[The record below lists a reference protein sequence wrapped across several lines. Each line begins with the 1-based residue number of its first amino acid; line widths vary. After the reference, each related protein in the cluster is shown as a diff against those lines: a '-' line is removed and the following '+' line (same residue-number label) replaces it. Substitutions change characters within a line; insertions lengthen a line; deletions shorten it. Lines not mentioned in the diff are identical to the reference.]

1 MFDYDNAICYS
12 GYREGQSPL
21 TGVFPSK
28 EEILEDLKI
37 LEGKYYYLRL
47 YDCTRHAYFVL
58 DVIKT
63 NNLNFKVMLGLH
75 LLAEE
80 NHEGESFHGKYDDFT
95 LNKNRFLNETRIDE
109 IIQLGNKYE
118 EIVSAISVG
127 NETRSPWS
135 NHRVSIDRLISATM
149 LIQESTNLPV
159 TFCEE
164 YGTWIRELAPL
175 AEVVDFISLHTYPAW
190 EGKDINEAVEYAI
203 ECYAKVANAY
213 PDKECIITETGWPTS
228 SHGSRIKKEV
238 ANAKNQTIYNKGIM
252 EWAEKTKT
260 LVYLFEA
267 FDEPWK
273 GGNIPE
279 EPEKNWGIY
288 DVDRKHK

>member
-1 MFDYDNAICYS
+1 MFTYDNAVCYS

-21 TGVFPSK
+21 EKIFPSK
-28 EEILEDLKI
+28 DEILEDLMI

-63 NNLNFKVMLGLH
+63 YNLNFKVMLGLH

-80 NHEGESFHGKYDDFT
+80 NSENKKFTQYDDFT
-95 LNKNRFLNETRIDE
+95 LNKNRFLNETRIEE
-109 IIQLGNKYE
+109 IIELGNKYE
-118 EIVSAISVG
+118 DIVSAISVG

-135 NHRVSIDRLISATM
+135 NNLVGVERLIDATVK
-149 LIQESTNLPV
+149 IQEGTNLPV

-164 YGTWIRELAPL
+164 YRTWISDLGQLAD
-175 AEVVDFISLHTYPAW
+175 VVDFISLHTYPAW
-190 EGKDINEAVEYAI
+190 EGKSIDEGFEYAI
-203 ECYAKVANAY
+203 ECYNKVANAY

-238 ANAKNQTIYNKGIM
+238 ANVENQKIYNEQIKQ
-252 EWAEKTKT
+252 WAKKNKT

-273 GGNIPE
+273 GGNEPT

-288 DVDRKHK
+288 GVDRLLK